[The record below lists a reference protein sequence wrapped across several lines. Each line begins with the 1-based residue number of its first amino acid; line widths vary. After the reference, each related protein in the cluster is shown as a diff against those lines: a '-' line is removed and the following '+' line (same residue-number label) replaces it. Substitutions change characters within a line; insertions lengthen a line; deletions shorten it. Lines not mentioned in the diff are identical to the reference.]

1 MDQQR
6 SMQFMQ
12 IAFQYLPEAKAL
24 LEKSG
29 VELDMSMAQPV
40 MDLLIKVMNEAYELG
55 KQDAQN

>member
-6 SMQFMQ
+6 SMQLMQ

-40 MDLLIKVMNEAYELG
+40 MDLLMKVMNEAYELG